1 MIFNIAKKI
10 DIELLNNKI
19 EEFISNKIRQH
30 PLHDCEP
37 YIFMSP
43 DTIEDMPKFENNQ
56 VHNGCFHDSWNANRM
71 VGYYN
76 GCKVFIDPT
85 KKYGEVELR

>member
-19 EEFISNKIRQH
+19 EEFISNKTRQH

-43 DTIEDMPKFENNQ
+43 ETLRDMPTLDEYYLSSEETK
-56 VHNGCFHDSWNANRM
+56 SNRRI
-71 VGYYN
+71 GTYH
-76 GCKVFIDPT
+76 GCKVFIDQSM
-85 KKYGEVELR
+85 KYGEVELR